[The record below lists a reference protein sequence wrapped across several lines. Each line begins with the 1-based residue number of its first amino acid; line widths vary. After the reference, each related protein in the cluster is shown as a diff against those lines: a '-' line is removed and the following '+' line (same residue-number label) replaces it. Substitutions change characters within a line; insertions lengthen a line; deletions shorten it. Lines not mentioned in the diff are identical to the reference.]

1 MRKVL
6 QLLSAKENRLL
17 CTFNPP
23 FEGGSGITRLR
34 AAGLQLEI
42 KGSSAYPSLASHR
55 GMAPIKSWF
64 YRARKE
70 DRNHKTYL
78 SFIAL
83 KNVAQK
89 GRYLQ
94 TSFPHFCFFFSPSP
108 SKLLL
113 LSQYIHCRGLEVR
126 FQHLL
131 RISVIIMSLL
141 RERPEHYSQI
151 VDDWGSSEL
160 PNISLCHLN

>member
-1 MRKVL
+1 MRKCL

-17 CTFNPP
+17 CMFNPP
-23 FEGGSGITRLR
+23 FGGGSGITKPRT
-34 AAGLQLEI
+34 AGLHLEI
-42 KGSSAYPSLASHR
+42 KRSCAYPSLTSHR
-55 GMAPIKSWF
+55 GTTPITPWF

-70 DRNHKTYL
+70 DRSHKIYL

-83 KNVAQK
+83 KNVPQN

-94 TSFPHFCFFFSPSP
+94 ISFPRFWFFSPSP

-113 LSQYIHCRGLEVR
+113 LSQYIHYGGLEVR

-131 RISVIIMSLL
+131 WTSVIRMSLL
-141 RERPEHYSQI
+141 RERCL
-151 VDDWGSSEL
+151 SSTVK
-160 PNISLCHLN
+160 